1 MGNKQ
6 EIAKKSISEREKK
19 TIKYLNGDIY
29 KGEIQDEKRTGYGI
43 NYFINGDRYEGWWE
57 NNVQNGTGTLF
68 YNDGSLFIG
77 QWVNGKQNG
86 MGSLYYNCGDKY
98 YGNFI
103 NGEKNGKGL
112 FISTDNNRFI
122 GTYKNNQKHGK
133 GIMYF
138 NKNKKLS
145 KEIWDNGILVYNQ
158 IISIENDIKV
168 KKTIKIFSKQN
179 SLGLGFFLGSLNEND
194 NTLSEKN
201 KNFTLSVAK
210 YFKAR
215 IPNNYFDAMNLIIY
229 TSDLL
234 YNNNKIFEWT
244 EKNIVTWMNRIGI
257 EKNKYKDIII
267 NNNINGLKFLK
278 FSGNEL
284 KDYNIVDVRDTKI
297 ILKSIDFLRI
307 FVRLY
312 TDYSEKYELY
322 TDTNNFTINKESK
335 DLSTTNLI
343 HFSRNDNRHST
354 INQNINQIKNS
365 LNRRMIRRASSNLNM
380 KILKKNSENNLM
392 NKNSPTKNSNIDL
405 NNNISTIYTSVN
417 NKSNRSSIILPAVNS
432 KNYNKIIENVE
443 FTLTKISLTK
453 LLLHSLTLS
462 GFNFYIP
469 FRELKIIK
477 KIGEGPLGI
486 VYLGYWNEKKVA
498 IKKYIS
504 LKKQREKEAQNKINK
519 NLDLKAI
526 LLKFIKEIN
535 IISNLRHPNLV
546 LFMGASISKHNTCY
560 LIMEYINNGNL
571 FDFIHKVQYK
581 KEKNYQK
588 YDLNLTTNIAL
599 EIALAIKYLHCRNI
613 THCDLKTT
621 NVLLDE
627 NYHVKITDFG
637 VSKMVNILYEKR
649 HMLNAKNKTTHYMPP
664 EIMKDLKYEEASDV
678 FSYGMILYE
687 IITGEIPY
695 SDLQPNQI
703 IGIVAYCRKI
713 VHVPDNTF
721 NNYLKNLV
729 VKCLKY
735 NIEDRPNFTKIILYL
750 EKVLECLKKKDF
762 FCDDIDKFV
771 I

>member
-6 EIAKKSISEREKK
+6 EITKKTNSEREKK
-19 TIKYLNGDIY
+19 KIKYLNGDIY
-29 KGEIQDEKRTGYGI
+29 EGEIQNEKRKGYGI

-57 NNVQNGTGTLF
+57 NDLQNGTGTLF

-86 MGSLYYNCGDKY
+86 MGSLYYNSGDKY

-103 NGEKNGKGL
+103 EGEKNGKGL
-112 FISTDNNRFI
+112 FISKDNNRFI

-133 GIMYF
+133 GIMYY

-168 KKTIKIFSKQN
+168 KKTMKIFSKHT
-179 SLGLGFFLGSLNEND
+179 SGIGFFLGNIND
-194 NTLSEKN
+194 EDNNLSEKN

-215 IPNNYFDAMNLIIY
+215 IPNNFFDAMNLIIY

-244 EKNIVTWMNRIGI
+244 AKNIVTWMNRIGI

-267 NNNINGLKFLK
+267 NNNINGVKFLK

-322 TDTNNFTINKESK
+322 TDTNNFTIKESK
-335 DLSTTNLI
+335 DISTTTLI
-343 HFSRNDNRHST
+343 HFSRNDIRHST
-354 INQNINQIKNS
+354 INQSINQIKS
-365 LNRRMIRRASSNLNM
+365 SFNRRMIRRASSNLNM

-392 NKNSPTKNSNIDL
+392 NKNSPTKNSNIDI
-405 NNNISTIYTSVN
+405 NNNMSTIYTSVN

-469 FRELKIIK
+469 FNELKILK

-486 VYLGYWNEKKVA
+486 VYLGNWNEKKVA
-498 IKKYIS
+498 IKKYFS
-504 LKKQREKEAQNKINK
+504 LKKQKEKETQNKINK

-546 LFMGASISKHNTCY
+546 LFMGASISNNNTCY

-571 FDFIHKVQYK
+571 FDFIHKVKYK
-581 KEKNYQK
+581 KEENYKK
-588 YDLNLTTNIAL
+588 YDLNLTTKIAL

-613 THCDLKTT
+613 THCDLRTT

-637 VSKMVNILYEKR
+637 VSKMVNILYEKGQ
-649 HMLNAKNKTTHYMPP
+649 MLNGKNETTHYMPP
-664 EIMKDLKYEEASDV
+664 EIMKNVKYDEASDV

-695 SDLQPNQI
+695 SNLKPNQI
-703 IGIVAYCRKI
+703 IGIVADCRKI

-721 NNYLKNLV
+721 NDYLKKLV

-735 NIEDRPNFTKIILYL
+735 NSEDRPSFRKIILYL
-750 EKVLECLKKKDF
+750 EKVLECLNKKDVY
-762 FCDDIDKFV
+762 CDDIDKFV

>member
-1 MGNKQ
+1 
-6 EIAKKSISEREKK
+6 
-19 TIKYLNGDIY
+19 
-29 KGEIQDEKRTGYGI
+29 
-43 NYFINGDRYEGWWE
+43 
-57 NNVQNGTGTLF
+57 
-68 YNDGSLFIG
+68 
-77 QWVNGKQNG
+77 
-86 MGSLYYNCGDKY
+86 
-98 YGNFI
+98 
-103 NGEKNGKGL
+103 
-112 FISTDNNRFI
+112 
-122 GTYKNNQKHGK
+122 
-133 GIMYF
+133 
-138 NKNKKLS
+138 
-145 KEIWDNGILVYNQ
+145 
-158 IISIENDIKV
+158 
-168 KKTIKIFSKQN
+168 
-179 SLGLGFFLGSLNEND
+179 
-194 NTLSEKN
+194 
-201 KNFTLSVAK
+201 
-210 YFKAR
+210 
-215 IPNNYFDAMNLIIY
+215 MNLIIY

-244 EKNIVTWMNRIGI
+244 EKNIITWMNRIGI

-267 NNNINGLKFLK
+267 NNKINGLKFLK

-297 ILKSIDFLRI
+297 ILKSIDFLRV

-322 TDTNNFTINKESK
+322 TDTNNFTIKESK
-335 DLSTTNLI
+335 EFSSNNLI
-343 HFSRNDNRHST
+343 HFSRNDARHLT
-354 INQNINQIKNS
+354 INQSINQIKSNFS
-365 LNRRMIRRASSNLNM
+365 KNMIRRASSNLNM
-380 KILKKNSENNLM
+380 KSLKKISEYHYI
-392 NKNSPTKNSNIDL
+392 NKNSPIKNSNIDI
-405 NNNISTIYTSVN
+405 NNNLSTVYTSVN

-469 FRELKIIK
+469 FKEIKILK

-504 LKKQREKEAQNKINK
+504 LKKHREKEAQNKISK

-546 LFMGASISKHNTCY
+546 LFMGASISKNNTCY

-571 FDFIHKVQYK
+571 FDFINKVKYK
-581 KEKNYQK
+581 KEKNFEK

-613 THCDLKTT
+613 THCDLKST

-637 VSKMVNILYEKR
+637 VSKMVNILYEKGKN
-649 HMLNAKNKTTHYMPP
+649 LKGKNKTTHYMPP
-664 EIMKDLKYEEASDV
+664 EIMKNYKYEEASDV

-703 IGIVAYCRKI
+703 IGIVADCRKI
-713 VHVPDNTF
+713 VHVPDYTCND
-721 NNYLKNLV
+721 YLKKLV

-735 NIEDRPNFTKIILYL
+735 NIEDRPSFKKIILYL
-750 EKVLECLKKKDF
+750 EKVLENLKKKDLSF
-762 FCDDIDKFV
+762 DDINKFV